1 MELFS
6 IQSFQLTLNAQMVTT
21 VITPYTYLVDV
32 EKTTEESIVF
42 LSQIVIILAP
52 ALAETFIE
60 RMSILVVGLTH
71 ASIDHVPHLL
81 QILL

>member
-1 MELFS
+1 MVS
-6 IQSFQLTLNAQMVTT
+6 DRWSFF
-21 VITPYTYLVDV
+21 LVDV